1 MPLWLFDALLAGGV
15 VLLAWQSLHA
25 ADLFKAVVLF
35 IVFGLLMALAWVR
48 LDAIDIAL
56 AEAAIGAGLTGALF
70 LDALGHI
77 AGKPRKAGTAGVG
90 SPDGKELEEILA
102 PQEDGFAL
110 GRPGRAALGL
120 LVMIVTVGLGA
131 AVWRLPGDYPGL
143 RDAVAEALAA
153 HPVGNP
159 ATAVL
164 IDFRAYDTFLEM
176 GVLALAAMGALLLTA
191 RRLRVARAEPP
202 ARGSV
207 ILDVLARLL
216 VPLMLVV
223 AGYLLWAGTAASGG
237 AFPAGAILGAGGVL
251 LFLAGIGHRYVVD
264 GPAVRLILALG
275 LLVFLV
281 TGALA
286 LMLGRAFLDYGEGW
300 TYAAILAIETV
311 VTLSIGG
318 TLALLY
324 GASAKLPPQ
333 EGEADLRELEPEAA
347 ALEEAVAPLPR
358 SGSAW

>member
-1 MPLWLFDALLAGGV
+1 MPLWLFDALLAGGL

-35 IVFGLLMALAWVR
+35 IAFGLLMALAWVR
-48 LDAIDIAL
+48 LDAVDIAL
-56 AEAAIGAGLTGALF
+56 AEAAIGAGLTGALL

-77 AGKPRKAGTAGVG
+77 AGKPREAGISGVD
-90 SPDGKELEEILA
+90 SPDGAPVEQVLD

-110 GRPGRAALGL
+110 GGRGRAALGA
-120 LVMIVTVGLGA
+120 LVLAGTVGLGA
-131 AVWRLPGDYPGL
+131 AVWHLPGDDPGL
-143 RDAVAEALAA
+143 RDAVAGALAA

-191 RRLRVARAEPP
+191 RRLRVARAEAP

-207 ILDVLARLL
+207 ILDVLTRLL
-216 VPLMLVV
+216 VPLMLVI
-223 AGYLLWAGTAASGG
+223 AGYLLWSGTAGSGG
-237 AFPAGAILGAGGVL
+237 AFPAGAILGAAGVL
-251 LFLAGIGHRYVVD
+251 LFLADIGRRCVAD
-264 GPAVRLILALG
+264 GPAARLVLALG

-281 TGALA
+281 AGALT
-286 LMLGRAFLDYGEGW
+286 LIGGRRFLDFGEDW
-300 TYAAILAIETV
+300 TYAAILAIEIV
-311 VTLSIGG
+311 LTLSIGG

-324 GASAKLPPQ
+324 GASAKLPPE
-333 EGEADLRELEPEAA
+333 EGEAGQPAREPEAPEIEPPA
-347 ALEEAVAPLPR
+347 APLPR
-358 SGSAW
+358 SGGAR

>member
-1 MPLWLFDALLAGGV
+1 MPLWLFDALLAGGL
-15 VLLAWQSLHA
+15 VLLAWQSLHT

-35 IVFGLLMALAWVR
+35 IVFGLLMALAWAR

-56 AEAAIGAGLTGALF
+56 AEAAIGAGLTGALL

-77 AGKPRKAGTAGVG
+77 AGKPREAGTAGVD
-90 SPDGKELEEILA
+90 SPDGARMEPVPGA
-102 PQEDGFAL
+102 PDDGLAL
-110 GRPGRAALGL
+110 GRRGRAVLGA
-120 LVMIVTVGLGA
+120 VVVAGAVGLGA
-131 AVWRLPGDYPGL
+131 AVWHLPGDYPGL
-143 RDAVAEALAA
+143 RDVVAAALAA

-191 RRLRVARAEPP
+191 RRLRVAQAEPP

-216 VPLMLVV
+216 VPLMVLV

-237 AFPAGAILGAGGVL
+237 AFPAGAILGAAGVL
-251 LFLAGIGHRYVVD
+251 LFLAGIGHRYVAD
-264 GPAVRLILALG
+264 RPGVRLVLTLG

-281 TGALA
+281 TGALT
-286 LMLGRAFLDYGEGW
+286 LILGRPFLDYGEGW
-300 TYAAILAIETV
+300 TYGVILAIEAV
-311 VTLSIGG
+311 LTLSIGG

-324 GASAKLPPQ
+324 GASAKLPPE
-333 EGEADLRELEPEAA
+333 EGEADRRGLEPEAA
-347 ALEEAVAPLPR
+347 ALEEPATPLPT
-358 SGSAW
+358 SGRQR